1 MHFAKYEDQ
10 WMASSHF
17 GSFTIRPYQEG
28 WSYSGPGVHGHC
40 GPKDIADVI
49 KIVTRKYEL
58 KVQQAYDDL
67 IESKEPKG

>member
-1 MHFAKYEDQ
+1 MHFARYGNQ
-10 WMASSHF
+10 WVSSSHF
-17 GSFTIRPYQEG
+17 GSFAITPYHAG
-28 WSYSGPGVHGHC
+28 WSYSGPGVFGNC

-67 IESKEPKG
+67 IESKEASE